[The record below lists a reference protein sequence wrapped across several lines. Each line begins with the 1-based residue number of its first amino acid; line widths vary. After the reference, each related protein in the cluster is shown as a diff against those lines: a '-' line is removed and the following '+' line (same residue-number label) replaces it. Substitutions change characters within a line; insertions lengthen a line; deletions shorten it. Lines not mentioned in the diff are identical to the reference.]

1 MKLDKSY
8 SQYGEDVAAAL
19 QFPNWPT
26 NGRILEIGA
35 WHPEQFSNSR
45 AFIEAGW
52 GAVLIEPS
60 PGPLKA
66 LIKAYDASDK
76 VQIISAA
83 VVLPNGPRLI
93 AMHVT
98 DDAVSTNDGVNY
110 EAWKDAVKY
119 YGLAWFSTIPL
130 DHISVQ
136 FGHFDICSIDCEGAS
151 ADLFICA
158 VRDLGWR
165 PRVYIVEYDQR
176 LGEILQIATECGYKA
191 VMSNGTNVVLAR

>member
-1 MKLDKSY
+1 MKLDKSF
-8 SQYGEDVAAAL
+8 SQYAEDVAAAL

-60 PGPLKA
+60 PGPLRS
-66 LIKAYDASDK
+66 LIKEYSWTEL
-76 VQIISAA
+76 VTVIGAA
-83 VVLPNGPRLI
+83 VVLPNGPRVI
-93 AMHVT
+93 QMHVT
-98 DDAVSTNDGVNY
+98 DDAVSTNDGGNY

-119 YGLAWFSTIPL
+119 YGSAWFSTIPL

-136 FGHFDICSIDCEGAS
+136 FGHFDIISFDAEGS
-151 ADLFICA
+151 SVDLCICA
-158 VRDLGWR
+158 LRDLGWR
-165 PRVYIVEYDQR
+165 PRVVICEYDQR
-176 LGEILQIATECGYKA
+176 LAELLQIATECGYKA
-191 VMSNGTNVVLAR
+191 VMSNGTNVVMSR